1 MCPHLQP
8 VRRHVN
14 WPEESRDV
22 AAEVRNWVVNKGLGE
37 TVLHKAARLQY
48 HVCTVHSYTSG
59 VFIWE
64 LNHLV
69 LFVIVHQGYY
79 YVIWTLAVTKGVSG

>member
-1 MCPHLQP
+1 MCPHHQP

-48 HVCTVHSYTSG
+48 HVCKILDLRCFHLGVESSSVICQLCTRVILMTFRLLQSG
-59 VFIWE
+59 R
-64 LNHLV
+64 
-69 LFVIVHQGYY
+69 
-79 YVIWTLAVTKGVSG
+79 